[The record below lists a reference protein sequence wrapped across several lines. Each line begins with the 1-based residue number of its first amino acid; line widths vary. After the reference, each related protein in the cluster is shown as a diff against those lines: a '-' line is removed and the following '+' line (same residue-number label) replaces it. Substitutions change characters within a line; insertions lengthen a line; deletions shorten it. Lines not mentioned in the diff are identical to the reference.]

1 MFILYALMLAA
12 VLQQTAAETD
22 PADASEIDAISYR
35 LDVPGYM
42 RFAMAID
49 GEEQLARTRGW
60 KKIAS
65 PNSFMAEYDLP
76 KPITVAGS
84 YSTRRIAFTG
94 DAILAVLDVA
104 DPAIVARAEKID
116 NSMSAQPMIDAM
128 VASGKV
134 TRAQAE
140 AEFPFRKFLGERI
153 MTDLTEPAGNGGY
166 GSHMVVARTISNVTT
181 HPGKTLYGC
190 AYRFDMLDKGGTSL

>member
-12 VLQQTAAETD
+12 VLQQTAAGTD
-22 PADASEIDAISYR
+22 PADVSEIDAISCR

-65 PNSFMAEYDLP
+65 PNSFMAEYNLP

-84 YSTRRIAFTG
+84 YSTRRIGFTG

-128 VASGKV
+128 VASSKV

-153 MTDLTEPAGNGGY
+153 MTDVTEPASKDGY

-190 AYRFDMLDKGGTSL
+190 AYRFDMLDKDGTL

>member
-1 MFILYALMLAA
+1 MFFLYALMLAA
-12 VLQQTAAETD
+12 MFQQAAAETD
-22 PADASEIDAISYR
+22 PADFPEIDANSCR

-49 GEEQLARTRGW
+49 GEEQLARTWGW

-65 PNSFMAEYDLP
+65 PSSFMAEYDLP

-84 YSTRRIAFTG
+84 YSTRRIAFTR
-94 DAILAVLDVA
+94 DAILAVLNVA
-104 DPAIVARAEKID
+104 DPAIVARADKID

-134 TRAQAE
+134 IRAQAK

-153 MTDLTEPAGNGGY
+153 MTDVTEPAGKDDY

-181 HPGKTLYGC
+181 HPAKTLYGC
-190 AYRFDMLDKGGTSL
+190 A